1 MPETDIKP
9 SRLDELLSGHRAS
22 GIAAAVSV
30 WTPASRIT
38 RWTTPDGGAP
48 EPSFLAYSITKT
60 FIACLVLQLVDTGRL
75 NLDAPVNHAW
85 QGWPLP
91 DAVTTRRLLNHT
103 AGLPD
108 YGGLA
113 SYHAEVRQHPWQP
126 WNVDQFIQVTLAQP
140 WSVPEPA
147 RFGYSNPGYMVLR
160 LMLDAVGRSPWQ
172 AQLSERV
179 CQPLGLTR
187 TTVAE
192 TLADLQPLAPGLSR
206 LISDGDELQDVRG
219 RYHPGW
225 VSHGVVASTAS
236 DITTFMHALFTG
248 RLLTP
253 DSWAALGDALP
264 VGQVG
269 QVGGRWHAPAYG
281 LGLMIDPGLPLGP
294 VWGHNGG
301 GPGYSASSFGLW
313 RDGCL
318 QGVVTSMVGG
328 GRHDE
333 AELLTFEALSWL
345 G

>member
-1 MPETDIKP
+1 MPETDIT
-9 SRLDELLSGHRAS
+9 SSWLDELLSGHRAS
-22 GIAAAVSV
+22 GIAAAASV

-38 RWTTPDGGAP
+38 RWTTPDGGAQ

-60 FIACLVLQLVDTGRL
+60 FIACLVLQLADAGRL
-75 NLDAPVNHAW
+75 DLDAPVNRVW

-113 SYHAEVRQHPWQP
+113 SYQAEVRLHPGQP
-126 WNVDQFIQVTLAQP
+126 WHVDQFIQATLAQP
-140 WSVPEPA
+140 WSVPEPT
-147 RFGYSNPGYMVLR
+147 RFAYSNPGYMVLR

-172 AQLSERV
+172 AQLAERV

-192 TLADLQPLAPGLSR
+192 ALADLQPLAPGLSR
-206 LISDGDELQDVRG
+206 LISDSDERLDVRG

-253 DSWAALGDALP
+253 DSLTAMGDALP

-269 QVGGRWHAPAYG
+269 GRWHTPAYG

-318 QGVVTSMVGG
+318 QGIVTSMVGG

-333 AELLTFEALSWL
+333 AELLTFGVLSRL